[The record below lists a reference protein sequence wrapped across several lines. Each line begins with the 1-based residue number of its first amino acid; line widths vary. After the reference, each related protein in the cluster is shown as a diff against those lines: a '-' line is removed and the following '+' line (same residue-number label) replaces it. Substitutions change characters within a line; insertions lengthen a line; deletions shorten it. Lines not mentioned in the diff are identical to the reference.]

1 MLRGMIGH
9 ANGGGVT
16 TSSLGRPRSVSA
28 MPTGMTTGRTL
39 FLPIAQTLW
48 ASTARGILMMSH
60 TAMQRAKL
68 EKGLRHDIGMWQMN
82 GQTKPHKHTAYMP
95 TGSSGR
101 V

>member
-39 FLPIAQTLW
+39 FLPNSVGEHGERDSNDESYCNAK
-48 ASTARGILMMSH
+48 SKARERS
-60 TAMQRAKL
+60 
-68 EKGLRHDIGMWQMN
+68 
-82 GQTKPHKHTAYMP
+82 
-95 TGSSGR
+95 
-101 V
+101 